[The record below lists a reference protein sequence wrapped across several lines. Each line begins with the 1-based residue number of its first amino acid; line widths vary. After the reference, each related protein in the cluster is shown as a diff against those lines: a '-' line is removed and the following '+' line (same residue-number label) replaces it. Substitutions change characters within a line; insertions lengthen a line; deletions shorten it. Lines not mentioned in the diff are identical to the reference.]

1 MATTSTHS
9 ATPITFVVPGTR
21 PATRSGGGGGPVAS
35 DVVAGTVKD
44 TVRLSARRAGG
55 ELQRL
60 QAVPG
65 EDVVVLRLADGP
77 TLVLHPETARDLLL
91 GQQGQVK
98 RSGSGAAPGEVE
110 VPAQLRWRGLEQ
122 AAPTRSGGFL
132 GDILLSAFEIVTGL
146 VKDSAVDFV
155 AGAVVAKV
163 DGQVDA
169 GVYRMTRDALQ
180 PLKGSDRKLT
190 AVPAAGSEPILVLIH
205 GTFVDTVSTFGKL
218 WTMHP
223 QRVTE
228 LFDRYSDRVYALDHP
243 TLGVSPITNALTLA
257 EALPTGARLHLVT
270 HSRGGLVAEVLARVA
285 GDVQAGRR
293 LGDADLAFFPG
304 AAYAGQR
311 AELLRLAALVQAKGI
326 VVQRMVRVACPAR
339 GTLLASKRLDAYL
352 SVLKWT
358 LDLAGV
364 PVLPP
369 LVDFLGE
376 VARRRAD
383 PAEIPGLAAMI
394 PDTPLV
400 RWLNEAEEPI
410 PGELRVLAGDLQG
423 DSIGSWLKTLLADAY
438 YWTDNDIVVQ
448 TRSMYGGTPR
458 DATRGSAS
466 FFLDQGGDSTHFGYF
481 ANERSVRAIVDGL
494 LQADPAGWRPIGP
507 LSWAGQDSGGL
518 RAARR
523 SSAAG
528 SAAADRPA
536 VFVIPGI
543 LGSHLKHGD
552 KRIWLSLRL
561 VGGLSRLAYVPK
573 PEPGSDRVQPD
584 GAIGMVYDDLMDH
597 LAATHEVV
605 EFSFDWRRPLE
616 EEAARLADAVDAE
629 LDRRS
634 ASGQPVRIV
643 AHSMGGVLTR
653 TMQIVRPATFERLM
667 KREGARFLMLGTPN
681 GGSWAPM
688 QVLSGDDT
696 FGNALAAFG
705 SPLRDRQARQLMA
718 AFPGFMQ
725 LQADLLDTRLGLEK
739 SSTWQQLA
747 AEDLKRVQDCN
758 WWHRGAG
765 EAADAAY
772 EWGVP
777 PQDVLDQA
785 VALRRKLD
793 AQLQTGSDGAFGRF
807 VDHTLLV
814 VGDAELTPDGYEW
827 GPEGFVYL
835 NSRHGGDGRVPLASA
850 LLPGVRTWTLDAEH
864 GSLPDVKKAFDAYTE
879 LLVTGDTA
887 RLPRLD
893 AAVAAAATTRSGGAA
908 TPRVKSRPSRARP
921 QARPAAMER
930 QVFSTPGD
938 STAQDA
944 AVHGT
949 ALKLVLL
956 NGNLGFVRTTL
967 MVGHL
972 RSLSLTGT
980 EAVVNRLIGNA
991 MRDSLDAG
999 LYPDAV
1005 GSHQL
1010 FINTRI
1016 DPQNPWQMPQPQRVV
1031 VVGLG
1036 EEGKLTESGLVE
1048 AVRQGTIAWVQRLAQ
1063 STEGC
1068 GVTVELTAT
1077 LMGSGGVGMT
1087 PAAAARAIA
1096 TGVQQANTRLAA
1108 VPRAGWPRVGQLT
1121 LVELYLERAADAWNG
1136 LQVLAESAPG
1146 LYEVAPVI
1154 ASGVGPLRRQVD
1166 SGYRGT
1172 GYDFISA
1179 TSPAK
1184 GTIAFALDT
1193 RRARTEVR
1201 AQTTQFG
1208 LIQELVGRAATE
1220 ANRDPRLGRTLL
1232 QLLVPPEV
1240 EPFLGG
1246 SDRLLLEV
1254 DEATAPIPW
1263 ELLDTSPG
1271 PSDRQGQ
1278 PKREDDRPWAIR
1290 TSLLRKL
1297 RTDSFRQLVQDAQPD
1312 DAVLVIGEPKI
1323 DRTQY
1328 LPLPGARAEAEAVAA
1343 AFSGTGGVGAAR
1355 VTALL
1360 ADDDATAVINALFER
1375 RYRIVHV
1382 AGHGEPVARDAT
1394 TGEIRHTG
1402 GVVLSDN
1409 TFLGP
1414 NEIRAMRTVP
1424 ELVFVN
1430 CCHLA
1435 KRDATQ
1441 ALNPKPL
1448 NRAEFAA
1455 AVADSLIEIGVRCVI
1470 AAGWAVDDIPAKVF
1484 AETFYREILRRRPF
1498 VMAVAAAREAAWNA
1512 DRSSNSWAAY
1522 QAYGDPN
1529 WVYRKQADE
1538 EAAAAPPPREEFQT
1552 ISSPLGLTLALE
1564 EQAVRLMWMGADRTE
1579 QLEKIRHLEARFGAL
1594 WGGMGAVAE
1603 AFGVA
1608 YREAKDQGAAITWFE
1623 RALAAPDASATLRIQ
1638 EQLHNLRALRGWTQ
1652 AQRHEPASD
1661 AFERARAEV
1670 LDAADRLAV
1679 LAALQPG
1686 IERCSLEGSA
1696 FKRLGLLEQRAGH
1709 PVAARD
1715 AFSRAAEAYF
1725 EAESLAA
1732 AQMDPKL
1739 FYPAINRMGLEYVA
1753 SFGRRG
1759 WAGLDDASVA
1769 AVQRSLHAATQS
1781 EPDFWSHVSLVELDM
1796 LQALATRQLALAR
1809 PGLETRFAA
1818 LRDRVRSPR
1827 MWGTV
1832 ADQAGLLLNTHA
1844 ERARGAEVEA
1854 AKGLLGVLKG
1864 YAAE

>member
-1 MATTSTHS
+1 MATSTPS
-9 ATPITFVVPGTR
+9 APITFVVPGTR
-21 PATRSGGGGGPVAS
+21 PAARSGASGVPLAS
-35 DVVAGTVKD
+35 DIVAGTVKD
-44 TVRLSARRAGG
+44 AVRLSSRRGGG
-55 ELQRL
+55 EVQRV

-65 EDVVVLRLADGP
+65 EDVVVLRIADGP
-77 TLVLHPETARDLLL
+77 ALVLHPESARDLLL
-91 GQQGQVK
+91 GQQGTLK
-98 RSGSGAAPGEVE
+98 RGGDAVAPGEVE

-122 AAPTRSGGFL
+122 AAPTRGGGFL
-132 GDILLSAFEIVTGL
+132 GEVLLAGLEIVTGL
-146 VKDSAVDFV
+146 VKDDAADFV

-169 GVYRMTRDALQ
+169 GVYRLPREAL
-180 PLKGSDRKLT
+180 PALKGTGLKLD
-190 AVPAAGSEPILVLIH
+190 AVPSAGDKPLLVLVH

-218 WTMHP
+218 WSLHP
-223 QRVTE
+223 QRVAA
-228 LFDRYSDRVYALDHP
+228 LFERYDGRVYALDHP
-243 TLGVSPITNALTLA
+243 TLGVSPIANALTLVQ
-257 EALPTGARLHLVT
+257 ALPAGAQLHLVT

-285 GDVQAGRR
+285 GELQAGR
-293 LGDADLAFFPG
+293 GIGNADLAFFPG
-304 AAYAGQR
+304 PAYAGQR
-311 AELLRLAALVQAKGI
+311 AELQALAAQVKAKGI
-326 VVQRMVRVACPAR
+326 VVQRLVRVACPAR

-358 LDLAGV
+358 LELAGV

-383 PAEIPGLAAMI
+383 PSEIPGLAAMI

-400 RWLNEAEEPI
+400 NWLNQAHEAI

-423 DSIGSWLKTLLADAY
+423 DSLGSWIKTLLADAY

-458 DATRGSAS
+458 DPARGSAS
-466 FFLDQGGDSTHFGYF
+466 FFLDQGGKSTHFGYF
-481 ANERSVRAIVDGL
+481 ANERSVRAIVGAVLED
-494 LQADPAGWRPIGP
+494 QPEGWRPIGP

-523 SSAAG
+523 S
-528 SAAADRPA
+528 AAAAATPDAAAQRPA

-543 LGSHLKHGD
+543 LGSHLKDGD

-561 VGGLSRLAYVPK
+561 VGGLGRLAY
-573 PEPGSDRVQPD
+573 EPGSDRVQAD

-616 EEAARLADAVDAE
+616 EEAARLADAVERE

-643 AHSMGGVLTR
+643 AHSMGGLLTR
-653 TMQIVRPATFERLM
+653 TMQLVRPATFERLM

-718 AFPGFMQ
+718 AFPGFLQ
-725 LQADLLDTRLGLEK
+725 LQADLLDARLGLAQ

-747 AEDLKRVQDCN
+747 ADDLKRVQEAN
-758 WWHRGAG
+758 WWHRNAG
-765 EAADAAY
+765 DASEAAY

-777 PQDVLDQA
+777 PQEVLDQA
-785 VALRRKLD
+785 VALRRRLD
-793 AQLQTGSDGAFGRF
+793 AQRDGALSAFA
-807 VDHTLLV
+807 DKTLLV
-814 VGDAELTPDGYEW
+814 VGAAEFTPDGYEC
-827 GPEGFVYL
+827 GPEGFNYL
-835 NSRHGGDGRVPLASA
+835 NAVQGGDGRVPLASA

-864 GSLPDVKKAFDAYTE
+864 GSLPDVGRAFDAYTE
-879 LLVTGDTA
+879 LLEKGDTD
-887 RLPRLD
+887 RLPRL
-893 AAVAAAATTRSGGAA
+893 AAAQRSGAA
-908 TPRVKSRPSRARP
+908 PVRVKSRPSRARP
-921 QARPAAMER
+921 QAQPASMER
-930 QVFSTPGD
+930 QVFESA
-938 STAQDA
+938 SSA
-944 AVHGT
+944 AASGVGEGP
-949 ALKLVLL
+949 ARPAPLRVQVL
-956 NGNLGFVRTTL
+956 NSNLGFVRSTL

-972 RSLSLTGT
+972 RSLSLTGS

-999 LYPDAV
+999 LYPDAI

-1010 FINTRI
+1010 FVNTKANP
-1016 DPQNPWQMPQPQRVV
+1016 DNPWQLPQPQRVV

-1036 EEGKLTESGLVE
+1036 EEGKLTEAALTE
-1048 AVRQGTIAWVQRLAQ
+1048 TVRQGTVAWVQRLAQ
-1063 STEGC
+1063 SAEGC
-1068 GVTVELTAT
+1068 GVTVELSAT

-1087 PAAAARAIA
+1087 PANAARAIA
-1096 TGVQQANTRLAA
+1096 LGVQQANERLAA
-1108 VPRAGWPRVGQLT
+1108 VPRAGWPRVSQLT
-1121 LVELYLERAADAWNG
+1121 LVELYLERASDAWTG
-1136 LQVLAESAPG
+1136 LQVLAEAAPG
-1146 LYEVAPVI
+1146 LFDVAPTI
-1154 ASGVGPLRRQVD
+1154 DSGVGPLRRQID

-1179 TSPAK
+1179 TSPRK

-1193 RRARTEVR
+1193 QRARTEVR

-1246 SDRLLLEV
+1246 SDRMLLEV
-1254 DEATAPIPW
+1254 DAATAPIPW

-1271 PSDRQGQ
+1271 PTNRHGQ
-1278 PKREDDRPWAIR
+1278 PQRDDERPWAIR
-1290 TSLLRKL
+1290 TALLRKL
-1297 RTDSFRQLVQDAQPD
+1297 RTDNFRQQVQDAQPD
-1312 DAVLVIGEPKI
+1312 DAVLVIGEPKV
-1323 DRTQY
+1323 DLAHY
-1328 LPLPGARAEAEAVAA
+1328 AALPGARAEAEAVAA
-1343 AFSGTGGVGAAR
+1343 AFTGTGGVGAAR

-1360 ADDDATAVINALFER
+1360 NDDDAAAVINALFER

-1382 AGHGEPVARDAT
+1382 AGHGEAVSRDT
-1394 TGEIRHTG
+1394 STGELRHLG
-1402 GVVLSDN
+1402 GVVLSDH

-1435 KRDATQ
+1435 KRDASTVL
-1441 ALNPKPL
+1441 APPTLH
-1448 NRAEFAA
+1448 RAEFAA

-1470 AAGWAVDDIPAKVF
+1470 AAGWAVDDIPAKIF
-1484 AETFYREILRRRPF
+1484 AETFYREILQRRPF

-1512 DRSSNSWAAY
+1512 DRSSNTWAAY

-1529 WVYRKQADE
+1529 WVYRKHADE
-1538 EAAAAPPPREEFQT
+1538 EVAAPPPPREEFRT
-1552 ISSPLGLTLALE
+1552 IASPLALALALE
-1564 EQAVRLMWMGADRTE
+1564 EQAVRVMWMGADRTE
-1579 QLEKIRHLEARFGAL
+1579 QLEKVRHLEARFGAL

-1608 YREAKDQGAAITWFE
+1608 YKEAGDLSAAIAWLE
-1623 RALAAPDASATLRIQ
+1623 RALAAPDASATLKTQ
-1638 EQLHNLRALRGWTQ
+1638 EQLHNLRARRGWDT
-1652 AQRHEPASD
+1652 ARRGKPGGD
-1661 AFERARAEV
+1661 AFERARTEV
-1670 LDAADRLAV
+1670 RDAADRLAV
-1679 LAALQPG
+1679 LATLQPG

-1709 PVAARD
+1709 APAAQE
-1715 AFSRAAEAYF
+1715 AFSRAAAAYRQAEA
-1725 EAESLAA
+1725 LAT
-1732 AQMDPKL
+1732 AQMDPEL
-1739 FYPAINRMGLEYVA
+1739 FYPALNRMGLEYVA
-1753 SFGRRG
+1753 AQGDRG
-1759 WAGLDDASVA
+1759 WRGFDTASLG
-1769 AVQRSLHAATQS
+1769 AVQRSLHAAIAGD
-1781 EPDFWSHVSLVELDM
+1781 PDFWAHVGLIEFDL
-1796 LQALATRQLALAR
+1796 LQALATQTLADAR
-1809 PGLETRFAA
+1809 GALEARFAT
-1818 LRDRVRSPR
+1818 LRERVRSPR
-1827 MWGTV
+1827 MWASV
-1832 ADQAGLLLNTHA
+1832 ADNAGLLLGSHQARN
-1844 ERARGAEVEA
+1844 RGAEA
-1854 AKGLLGVLKG
+1854 AAAAGLLAVLEG
-1864 YAAE
+1864 YAQG

>member
-1 MATTSTHS
+1 MATTPPSHPT
-9 ATPITFVVPGTR
+9 AITFVVPGTR
-21 PATRSGGGGGPVAS
+21 PTTRSGGSGAPVAS
-35 DVVAGTVKD
+35 DVVSGTVKD
-44 TVRLSARRAGG
+44 AVRLSARRAGG

-77 TLVLHPETARDLLL
+77 ALVLHPETARDLLM

-98 RSGSGAAPGEVE
+98 RSGGAATPGDVE

-122 AAPTRSGGFL
+122 AAPTRGGGFL
-132 GDILLSAFEIVTGL
+132 GDVLLSAFEIVTGL
-146 VKDSAVDFV
+146 VKDKAVDFV
-155 AGAVVAKV
+155 AGAVVTKV

-169 GVYRMTRDALQ
+169 GVYRLPREGLP
-180 PLKGSDRKLT
+180 PLKGSGLKVA
-190 AVPAAGSEPILVLIH
+190 AVPAAGDAPILVLIH

-218 WTMHP
+218 WAMHP
-223 QRVTE
+223 QRVSA
-228 LFDRYSDRVYALDHP
+228 LFERYGDRVYALDHP
-243 TLGVSPITNALTLA
+243 TLGASPIANAITLA
-257 EALPTGARLHLVT
+257 EALPQGAVLHLVT

-285 GDVQAGRR
+285 GEFQAGR
-293 LGDADLAFFPG
+293 GIGAADMAFFPG
-304 AAYAGQR
+304 AEHAPHR
-311 AELLRLAALVQAKGI
+311 AELQRLATLVQAKGL
-326 VVQRMVRVACPAR
+326 VVQRVVRVACPAR

-358 LDLAGV
+358 LELAGL

-383 PAEIPGLAAMI
+383 PGEIPGLAAMI

-400 RWLNEAEEPI
+400 NWLNEAEEAI
-410 PGELRVLAGDLQG
+410 PGDLRVLAGDLQG

-458 DATRGSAS
+458 DGVRGSAS
-466 FFLDQGGDSTHFGYF
+466 FFLDQGGNSTHFGYF
-481 ANERSVRAIVDGL
+481 ANERSVRAIVAGL
-494 LQADPAGWRPIGP
+494 LESDPEGWRPIGP

-523 SSAAG
+523 SAASG
-528 SAAADRPA
+528 TAAAERPA

-561 VGGLSRLAYVPK
+561 LGGLGRLAY
-573 PEPGSDRVQPD
+573 EPGSEQVQPD
-584 GAIGMVYDDLMDH
+584 GAIGMIYDDLMDH
-597 LAATHEVV
+597 LAATHEVI
-605 EFSFDWRRPLE
+605 EFAFDWRRPLE
-616 EEAARLADAVDAE
+616 EEAARLANAVDAE

-653 TMQIVRPATFERLM
+653 TMQLVRPATFARLM

-718 AFPGFMQ
+718 NMPGFLQ
-725 LQADLLDTRLGLEK
+725 LQADLLDARLGLGQ

-747 AEDLKRVQDCN
+747 AEDLKRVQESN

-765 EAADAAY
+765 EASDAAY

-777 PQDVLDQA
+777 PQAVLDQA
-785 VALRRKLD
+785 VALRRALD
-793 AQLQTGSDGAFGRF
+793 AQRDGALAGF
-807 VDHTLLV
+807 VDQTLLV
-814 VGDAELTPDGYEW
+814 VGDAEFTPDGYEW
-827 GPEGFVYL
+827 GAEGFVYL
-835 NSRHGGDGRVPLASA
+835 NARHGGDGRVPLASA
-850 LLPGVRTWTLDAEH
+850 LLPGVRTWTLEAEH
-864 GSLPDVKKAFDAYTE
+864 GSLPDVKKAFEAYTE
-879 LLVTGDTA
+879 LLEKGDTA
-887 RLPRLD
+887 RLPRLEAG
-893 AAVAAAATTRSGGAA
+893 AATRSGKTA
-908 TPRVKSRPSRARP
+908 PVRVKSRPSRARP

-930 QVFSTPGD
+930 QVFSAPRD
-938 STAQDA
+938 SEADDSA
-944 AVHGT
+944 SRST
-949 ALKLVLL
+949 ALKVQVL
-956 NGNLGFVRTTL
+956 NSNLGFVRTTL

-972 RSLSLTGT
+972 SSLTLTGS

-991 MRDSLDAG
+991 MRDSLEAG

-1005 GSHQL
+1005 GTHQL
-1010 FINTRI
+1010 FVNTRVNP
-1016 DPQNPWQMPQPQRVV
+1016 DNPWQLPQPQRVV

-1036 EEGKLTESGLVE
+1036 EEGKLTESALTE
-1048 AVRQGTIAWVQRLAQ
+1048 TVRQGTMAWVQRLAQ
-1063 STEGC
+1063 SAEGC
-1068 GVTVELTAT
+1068 GVTVELSAT

-1087 PAAAARAIA
+1087 PATAARAIA
-1096 TGVQQANTRLAA
+1096 TGVMQANERLAA
-1108 VPRAGWPRVGQLT
+1108 VPRAGWPRVSQLT
-1121 LVELYLERAADAWNG
+1121 LVELYLERASDAWNG
-1136 LQVLAESAPG
+1136 LQVLAESARG
-1146 LYEVAPVI
+1146 QFDIAATI

-1201 AQTTQFG
+1201 AQTTQFA

-1254 DEATAPIPW
+1254 DKATAPIPW

-1271 PSDRQGQ
+1271 RSNRHGQ
-1278 PKREDDRPWAIR
+1278 PQRDDERPWAIR
-1290 TSLLRKL
+1290 TALLRKL
-1297 RTDSFRQLVQDAQPD
+1297 RTDSFRQLVQDAQAD

-1323 DRTQY
+1323 DRTKY

-1343 AFSGTGGVGAAR
+1343 AFSGTGGVGPAR

-1382 AGHGEPVARDAT
+1382 AGHGEPVALDET
-1394 TGEIRHTG
+1394 TGEVRHTG
-1402 GVVLSDN
+1402 GVVLSDH

-1435 KRDATQ
+1435 KRDAAS
-1441 ALNPKPL
+1441 ALAGPAMKPL
-1448 NRAEFAA
+1448 HRAEFAA

-1470 AAGWAVDDIPAKVF
+1470 AAGWAVDDGPAKVF
-1484 AETFYREILRRRPF
+1484 AEVFYREILRRRPF

-1512 DRSSNSWAAY
+1512 DRSSNTWAAY

-1529 WVYRKQADE
+1529 FVYRKNADE
-1538 EAAAAPPPREEFQT
+1538 EAATAPPPREEFQT
-1552 ISSPLGLTLALE
+1552 IASPLGLALALE
-1564 EQAVRLMWMGADRTE
+1564 EQAVRVMWMGADRTE
-1579 QLEKIRHLEARFGAL
+1579 QLERVRHLEARFGAL

-1608 YREAKDQGAAITWFE
+1608 YKEAGDLAAAITWLE
-1623 RALAAPDASATLRIQ
+1623 RALAAPDASATLKTQ
-1638 EQLHNLRALRGWTQ
+1638 EQLHNLRARRGWAQ
-1652 AQRHEPASD
+1652 AQRSKPGSE
-1661 AFERARAEV
+1661 AFERARNEV

-1679 LAALQPG
+1679 LAALQPNL
-1686 IERCSLEGSA
+1686 ERCSLEGSA
-1696 FKRLGLLEQRAGH
+1696 FKRLGLLERHAGH
-1709 PVAARD
+1709 TAAARD
-1715 AFSRAAEAYF
+1715 AFARASDAYL

-1732 AQMDPKL
+1732 AQMDPEL
-1739 FYPAINRMGLEYVA
+1739 FYPALNRMGLEYVA
-1753 SFGRRG
+1753 AFGRRG
-1759 WAGLDDASVA
+1759 WNGFDADSVA
-1769 AVQRSLHAATQS
+1769 AAQRSLHASIAA
-1781 EPDFWSHVSLVELDM
+1781 EPDFWSHVGLIELDL
-1796 LQALATRQLALAR
+1796 LQALAGRRLASEQE
-1809 PGLETRFAA
+1809 GLETRFAA

-1827 MWGTV
+1827 MWLSV
-1832 ADQAGLLLNTHA
+1832 ADNAGLLLNTHA
-1844 ERARGAEVEA
+1844 ARARGAEAEA
-1854 AKGLLGVLKG
+1854 AKALLGVLEG
-1864 YAAE
+1864 YAKD